1 MFEDT
6 IVSNWT
12 LPLLKPSFYRAMK
25 HARRHSMVS
34 RKRMQNLWRLM
45 HRIERQGIPGDF
57 VELGVARGGTGVL
70 IATFAWRSRLPR
82 AVWLYDAFEELP
94 RPEARVAQVRRL
106 LHEECGFTPDRVH
119 VTKGLFE
126 DTVKT
131 YPGRPI
137 SLLHIDVSGYEQVK
151 QCIDPLL
158 PCVVSGGWIVLDNY
172 GVDEGCRRA
181 VLEAIG
187 QEAVR
192 QRLQRL
198 THTQAYFQ
206 KQ

>member
-12 LPLLKPSFYRAMK
+12 LPFLKPSFYRVMK

-45 HRIERQGIPGDF
+45 HRIEREGIGGDF

-70 IATFAWRSRLPR
+70 IATFASRSRRPR
-82 AVWLYDAFEELP
+82 EVWLYDAFEDLP
-94 RPEARVAQVRRL
+94 RPTARLEQVRSL
-106 LHEECGFTPDRVH
+106 LHEECGLAPDRVH
-119 VTKGLFE
+119 VIKGLFE
-126 DTVKT
+126 DTIPT
-131 YPGRPI
+131 YPGQPI
-137 SLLHIDVSGYEQVK
+137 SLLHIDAGGYECVK
-151 QCIDPLL
+151 QCMGSLL

-172 GVDEGCRRA
+172 GVDEGCRRV
-181 VLEAIG
+181 VLEALG
-187 QEAVR
+187 PEAVR

-206 KQ
+206 KE